1 MPDPKG
7 WLMNLLL
14 RPVRSS
20 LGSKYVMAVTGLVL
34 LLFVIGHMAG
44 NLQIFLGKQALNDYA
59 HHLEEL
65 PMLLWT
71 VRVVLLVVFV
81 VHIVMGIRLWRL
93 NRRARP
99 VGYIVEDSVQ
109 ASWASRHMLLTGLV
123 ILAFVIYH
131 LLHFTFGVTDPGH
144 FKKNTTK
151 VPEVQYNLPEVKDP
165 ALQEYDTAAMVVDG
179 FKQWPISLLYV
190 VSQVVLGFHLWH
202 GAGSW
207 LQSLG
212 LNNRRWRRIIHGA
225 GATVAVLIVVGN
237 CSIPLAILA
246 GWTPS

>member
-1 MPDPKG
+1 
-7 WLMNLLL
+7 MNLLL

-20 LGSKYVMAVTGLVL
+20 VGSKYVMAVTGLVL

-65 PMLLWT
+65 PALLWT

-81 VHIVMGIRLWRL
+81 LHIVMGIRLWLL
-93 NRRARP
+93 NRQARP
-99 VGYIVEDSVQ
+99 VGYYVYDTVQ
-109 ASWASRHMLLTGLV
+109 ASWASRNMLLTGLV

-131 LLHFTFGVTDPGH
+131 LLHFTFGVTDPTH
-144 FKKNTTK
+144 FKRNLAD
-151 VPEVQYNLPEVKDP
+151 VPMYQPADP
-165 ALQEYDTAAMVVDG
+165 ALQPEYNTAAMVVGG
-179 FKQWPISLLYV
+179 FAQWP
-190 VSQVVLGFHLWH
+190 VSVAYIAAQIVLGFHLWH

-212 LNNRRWRRIIHGA
+212 LNNRRWQPVVHGV
-225 GATVAVLIVVGN
+225 GAAVAVLIVVGN

-246 GWTPS
+246 NWRPT